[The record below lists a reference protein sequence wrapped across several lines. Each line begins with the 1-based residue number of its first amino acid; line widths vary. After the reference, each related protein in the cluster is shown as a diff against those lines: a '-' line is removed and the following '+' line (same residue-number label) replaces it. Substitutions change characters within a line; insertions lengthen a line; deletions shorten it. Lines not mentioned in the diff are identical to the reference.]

1 MADKIYLAVD
11 LGAGSGRLMA
21 ARFDSK
27 TIKLEEV
34 SRWASAPVKIG
45 NSFHWDVDAIFR
57 EIVSAVKK
65 ARSLYGDAIVS
76 LGIDT
81 WGVDYGLLDESDK
94 LLNMPYI
101 YRDSR
106 TDGMMDSVFAKISKK
121 EIYSQTG
128 IQFMFFNTV
137 FQIAAELEK
146 GGNIGR
152 AKTFLMMPDLLAFML
167 TGVKVNE
174 RTNASTT
181 QMYNP
186 FKRDWSAEIIGK
198 IGAPAEI
205 FKNGFAECGDVIGT
219 LRQSLRDELGDL
231 KVVAVASHDTA
242 SAVAATPA
250 RTALPAYINSG
261 TWSLP
266 GVEIPSPIATDA
278 SFAENFTNEV
288 GAENTIRFLKNVT
301 GMWLVQ
307 KSKEVWKARGCDK
320 PYSELEKEASESQPM
335 RTLLNPD
342 APDFVMPDDMPAAI
356 AEFARKTSQPV
367 PDTHGRIFRA
377 IQESIALKYACVFE
391 TIEKLA
397 GVKVSE
403 INVMGGGSKDS
414 VLNAFT
420 ANATGRTILAGPT
433 ESTALGNVAMQMK
446 ADGVVSNLAQARAV
460 ISASCEPKI
469 FEPSKADAQLW
480 ADALGKFKERF
491 L

>member
-81 WGVDYGLLDESDK
+81 WGVDYGLLDSSDK

>member
-81 WGVDYGLLDESDK
+81 WGVDYGLLDSSDK

-307 KSKEVWKARGCDK
+307 KSKEVWKACGCDK

>member
-1 MADKIYLAVD
+1 MADKVYLAVD

-21 ARFDSK
+21 GRFDSK

-45 NSFHWDVDAIFR
+45 NSFHWDVEAIFG

-186 FKRDWSAEIIGK
+186 FKRGWSAEILGK
-198 IGAPAEI
+198 IGAPAGI
-205 FKNGFAECGDVIGT
+205 FKNGFAECGDTIGA
-219 LRQSLRDELGDL
+219 LRQNLRGELGDL

-266 GVEIPSPIATDA
+266 GVEISSPIATDA

-320 PYSELEKEASESQPM
+320 PYSELEKEASESRPM

-342 APDFVMPDDMPAAI
+342 ASDFVMPDDMPAAI

-403 INVMGGGSKDS
+403 INVMGGVSKDA

-469 FEPSKADAQLW
+469 FEPSKVDAQLW